1 MIDIL
6 DWKDTIDVLLE
17 DEFPNL
23 RTLKILVD
31 AYSQGKVD
39 EAIEMLNRSRD
50 IARLRSRRNLVVDIR
65 GELKKRFI
73 TLIFGL

>member
-6 DWKDTIDVLLE
+6 HWKDTFDVLLE
-17 DEFPNL
+17 DEFQNL

-31 AYSQGKVD
+31 SQGKVD

-65 GELKKRFI
+65 RE
-73 TLIFGL
+73 